1 VDKKTTNSN
10 KPKKFDTQ
18 GARQAV
24 FVLAVTSTLGFWV
37 YFSKTAQDQSANAE
51 SNDQVSGTVPP
62 AQSDNQIVIELPPMP
77 TLIPPLDTST
87 ADLASP
93 PAPAQN
99 QVAVPQPSISSSG
112 KILMGGARPSAPRTK
127 TVTTTRSSR

>member
-1 VDKKTTNSN
+1 MHPN

-37 YFSKTAQDQSANAE
+37 YFSKTAQDQSANAVN
-51 SNDQVSGTVPP
+51 NDQVSGTAPP
-62 AQSDNQIVIELPPMP
+62 EQTDNQIVIELPPLP
-77 TLIPPLDTST
+77 TLVPPLDPST
-87 ADLASP
+87 VNLAP
-93 PAPAQN
+93 PPTLAQN
-99 QVAVPQPSISSSG
+99 QVTVPQPSISTG
-112 KILMGGARPSAPRTK
+112 KILMGGSKPSAPKPR

>member
-37 YFSKTAQDQSANAE
+37 YFSKTAQDQSANAV

-62 AQSDNQIVIELPPMP
+62 EQTDNQIVIELPPMP
-77 TLIPPLDTST
+77 TLIPPLDTSNVN
-87 ADLASP
+87 LVQP
-93 PAPAQN
+93 PATTQN
-99 QVAVPQPSISSSG
+99 QVAVPQPSISTSG
-112 KILMGGARPSAPRTK
+112 KILLGGSKPSAPKPR

>member
-1 VDKKTTNSN
+1 MRNN

-37 YFSKTAQDQSANAE
+37 YFSKTAQDQSANAA
-51 SNDQVSGTVPP
+51 SSDQVSGTVPP
-62 AQSDNQIVIELPPMP
+62 EQTDNQIVIELPPMP
-77 TLIPPLDTST
+77 TLAPPLDPST
-87 ADLASP
+87 VDPAPP
-93 PAPAQN
+93 PAPPQN
-99 QVAVPQPSISSSG
+99 QVAVPQPSISTSG
-112 KILMGGARPSAPRTK
+112 KILMGGSKPSAPKPR